1 MPSQVCALPGDV
13 GPRDPCHR
21 RGAAHQAVIERRDSL
36 GERLVVVI
44 GLSLGIGDLLCG
56 DEQHH
61 AVTQAQGIA
70 ALLDP
75 VQLLA
80 GRLGIGLPC
89 LVESDPSAP
98 RKNTRQAHGR
108 DIDPL
113 GDGDDLRPC
122 DAEAVPSGV
131 RHHLSDSGRA
141 VR

>member
-44 GLSLGIGDLLCG
+44 GLSRGIGDLLCG

-80 GRLGIGLPC
+80 GRLGIGLPA
-89 LVESDPSAP
+89 LSNRTP
-98 RKNTRQAHGR
+98 AHPAR
-108 DIDPL
+108 TPVKHTAATSIL
-113 GDGDDLRPC
+113 
-122 DAEAVPSGV
+122 
-131 RHHLSDSGRA
+131 
-141 VR
+141 